1 MSKLKHKTLYLE
13 KISLKHIDEGWLDWV
28 NRSSNVRALNRPP
41 YRYNKKQLI
50 KYLGEIKKKGD
61 MMFAV
66 RLKKNKE
73 YIGNIRLNDIDYQNR
88 SCTYGRLLGNTKYRG
103 KGFGTLF
110 LYKICQ
116 VAFEKLKLNKIFTPV
131 YSDNYKSLA
140 SNLAFGMRLGGY
152 FRSHFRKKNKYKD
165 VYYVELTNEEFK
177 KIKNK
182 FR

>member
-116 VAFEKLKLNKIFTPV
+116 VAFEKLKL
-131 YSDNYKSLA
+131 
-140 SNLAFGMRLGGY
+140 RLGGY